1 MVRAVIRQTFLNIIF
16 HRKEII
22 QNIQLMLDKI
32 NVYLAFKGTNCCYD
46 NECTYLFYFILL
58 IYLTILNERCK
69 ELILKSRLKFISS
82 EENSKVALSC
92 N

>member
-1 MVRAVIRQTFLNIIF
+1 MTT
-16 HRKEII
+16 
-22 QNIQLMLDKI
+22 
-32 NVYLAFKGTNCCYD
+32 NVLI
-46 NECTYLFYFILL
+46 YFILL